1 MFTLAGVPIKQV
13 SGQDVSVHVGC
24 FTFDYMLANAKDPEN
39 GPRYSA
45 TGMAASLLSN
55 RVSTFFNLTGPS
67 ITIDTAC
74 SSSLVALDLACRSI
88 QQGESSMVRLT
99 SNLFSIRPLNIN
111 LHYFDPVINKHAG
124 DCCRQQP
131 PVHT

>member
-1 MFTLAGVPIKQV
+1 MEQI

-24 FTFDYMLANAKDPEN
+24 FTFDYMLANAKDPQN

-74 SSSLVALDLACRSI
+74 SSSLVALDLACKSI
-88 QQGESSMVRLT
+88 QQGDSSMVRLA
-99 SNLFSIRPLNIN
+99 SLPGSPRPQ
-111 LHYFDPVINKHAG
+111 H
-124 DCCRQQP
+124 
-131 PVHT
+131 